1 MLHVLRLSN
10 PVAARHRPL
19 VDSRAVT
26 ERPPTPDFDSLF
38 QRNLPRLVA
47 FIRARAG
54 KAIALRESAADL
66 AQSVCREVLADL
78 KEFEYRSD
86 EAFRAWLFQQ
96 ATRKILDRN
105 RYLRRERRDV
115 AREQAVNDAEA
126 GDLLDAYASI
136 CTPSRHAGAREE
148 LQRIEAAVGD
158 LPDAQRDAVTMSRIV
173 GMPYAEIA
181 EVMGQSESSVRGL
194 VARGLAAL
202 ATRLPPG

>member
-78 KEFEYRSD
+78 KEFEYP
-86 EAFRAWLFQQ
+86 L
-96 ATRKILDRN
+96 
-105 RYLRRERRDV
+105 
-115 AREQAVNDAEA
+115 
-126 GDLLDAYASI
+126 G
-136 CTPSRHAGAREE
+136 
-148 LQRIEAAVGD
+148 
-158 LPDAQRDAVTMSRIV
+158 
-173 GMPYAEIA
+173 
-181 EVMGQSESSVRGL
+181 
-194 VARGLAAL
+194 
-202 ATRLPPG
+202 